1 MARVPRPLSPH
12 LQIYRPQLTSVMS
25 MLHRISGV
33 TLVGGTLLLTW
44 WLVAAVEGP
53 EEFEVVQGVIG
64 SWYGQAVLLGFTL
77 ALFYHL
83 CNGIRHL
90 FWDIGM
96 GFELT
101 TARLTGW
108 CAVLASFAL
117 TGAAWVVGMVGLG
130 GIP

>member
-12 LQIYRPQLTSVMS
+12 LQIYRWQLTSVMS

-33 TLVGGTLLLTW
+33 TLVAGTLLLTW

-90 FWDIGM
+90 VWDLGL
-96 GFELT
+96 GLELDAVYRSGRAVIIAT
-101 TARLTGW
+101 VLLT
-108 CAVLASFAL
+108 VLS
-117 TGAAWVVGMVGLG
+117 WMVGYAMKG
-130 GIP
+130 G

>member
-33 TLVGGTLLLTW
+33 TLVAGTLLLTW

-90 FWDIGM
+90 VWDLGL
-96 GFELT
+96 GLELDAVYRSGRAVIIAT
-101 TARLTGW
+101 VLLT
-108 CAVLASFAL
+108 VLS
-117 TGAAWVVGMVGLG
+117 WMVGYAMKG
-130 GIP
+130 G

>member
-25 MLHRISGV
+25 ILHRISGV
-33 TLVGGTLLLTW
+33 ALVAGTLLLTW

-53 EEFEVVQGVIG
+53 EEFEVVQAIIG
-64 SWYGQAVLLGFTL
+64 SWLGRVVLLGFTL

-90 FWDIGM
+90 IWDLGYGYEI
-96 GFELT
+96 E
-101 TARLTGW
+101 
-108 CAVLASFAL
+108 AVYKS
-117 TGAAWVVGMVGLG
+117 GKWVVGWTLGLTLFAWLVGYAMKG
-130 GIP
+130 G

>member
-90 FWDIGM
+90 VWDLGL
-96 GFELT
+96 GLELDSVYRSGRAVIIAT
-101 TARLTGW
+101 VLLT
-108 CAVLASFAL
+108 VLS
-117 TGAAWVVGMVGLG
+117 WMVGYAMKG
-130 GIP
+130 G